1 MYEASRSSLGG
12 SHQVVHR
19 LMEQESLDPASY
31 STVLDYVLKADEDA
45 SAASAKVCGKSL
57 EASYRLCRK
66 NLLANLESFSTSTS
80 QELEELNA
88 QETRSTEVVLIGG
101 GAMDNDRAD
110 VICGRYTGR
119 TVENKG
125 SSSTT

>member
-1 MYEASRSSLGG
+1 MKNES
-12 SHQVVHR
+12 VH
-19 LMEQESLDPASY
+19 PASY
-31 STVLDYVLKADEDA
+31 AAVLDYVLKADEDA

-88 QETRSTEVVLIGG
+88 QKPRSIEVMLIGG
-101 GAMDNDRAD
+101 GAMDKGRAD
-110 VICGRYTGR
+110 VICAQYAGR

>member
-1 MYEASRSSLGG
+1 LYEASRSSLGG

-19 LMEQESLDPASY
+19 LMEQESLDQRAIRPF
-31 STVLDYVLKADEDA
+31 DYVLKADEDA

-88 QETRSTEVVLIGG
+88 QEPRSTEVVLIGG